1 MISNKCVRV
10 LHSASECGGVIG
22 VCVCACMEERAML
35 LVLLVQLELFSAS
48 HLLSDRQPVLPV
60 RSEQVLIGPRASEWR
75 RLP

>member
-1 MISNKCVRV
+1 MV
-10 LHSASECGGVIG
+10 
-22 VCVCACMEERAML
+22 VCVCMCV

-75 RLP
+75 QLP